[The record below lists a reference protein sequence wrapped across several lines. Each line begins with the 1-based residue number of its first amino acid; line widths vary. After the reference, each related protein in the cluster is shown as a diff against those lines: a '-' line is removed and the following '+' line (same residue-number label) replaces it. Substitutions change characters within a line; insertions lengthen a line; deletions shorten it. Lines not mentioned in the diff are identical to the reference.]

1 MKYIGALDQ
10 GTTSTRFI
18 IFDERNNIISTAQME
33 HRQIYPRPG
42 WVEHNPEEIW
52 NNTCLV
58 IESALEKAGL
68 RGDELSGVGITNQR
82 ETVIAFDKTTGKPYH
97 NAIVWQDLR
106 GADFIDNKLRK
117 SVSEDWIRKKTGLLF
132 SPYFSGSKIRW
143 LLDNVP
149 AVKRAEEKGSLL
161 FGTIDTYMTYK
172 LTGGKAMVTDV
183 TNASRYMLMNIE
195 EEKWDKELLEI
206 FGVKESSLPEIVSSS
221 GVIYGYTD
229 PDGPFGASIP
239 VCGILGDQQAALFG
253 QACFDK
259 GNSKC
264 TYGTG
269 CFMLMNIGEKPILSK
284 NGLLTTVAWK
294 LNGKTTYALEGSVF
308 IGGASVQWL
317 RDGLKVISD
326 ASDSEKQAKKVES
339 SNGVY
344 LVPAFVGLGT
354 PYWDDDVRGA
364 LFGVTRATNKYH
376 IIRATLESIAF
387 QSKDVFDVMIKE
399 ANINIKSLQV
409 DGGATANN
417 ILMQFQ
423 SDILQIDVNKP
434 ACLETTALGVA
445 YLAGLKSKY
454 YDDLASISDSHEC
467 VATYSPKLSKK
478 EVDKLWKGWKCAVK
492 AAMIFKPGEEQ

>member
-18 IFDERNNIISTAQME
+18 IFDERNNIISTSQME

-42 WVEHNPEEIW
+42 WVEHNPDEIW

-195 EEKWDKELLEI
+195 EERWDKELLEI

-269 CFMLMNIGEKPILSK
+269 
-284 NGLLTTVAWK
+284 
-294 LNGKTTYALEGSVF
+294 
-308 IGGASVQWL
+308 
-317 RDGLKVISD
+317 
-326 ASDSEKQAKKVES
+326 
-339 SNGVY
+339 
-344 LVPAFVGLGT
+344 
-354 PYWDDDVRGA
+354 
-364 LFGVTRATNKYH
+364 
-376 IIRATLESIAF
+376 
-387 QSKDVFDVMIKE
+387 
-399 ANINIKSLQV
+399 
-409 DGGATANN
+409 
-417 ILMQFQ
+417 
-423 SDILQIDVNKP
+423 
-434 ACLETTALGVA
+434 
-445 YLAGLKSKY
+445 
-454 YDDLASISDSHEC
+454 
-467 VATYSPKLSKK
+467 
-478 EVDKLWKGWKCAVK
+478 
-492 AAMIFKPGEEQ
+492 

>member
-1 MKYIGALDQ
+1 MLHK
-10 GTTSTRFI
+10 
-18 IFDERNNIISTAQME
+18 
-33 HRQIYPRPG
+33 
-42 WVEHNPEEIW
+42 
-52 NNTCLV
+52 
-58 IESALEKAGL
+58 K
-68 RGDELSGVGITNQR
+68 
-82 ETVIAFDKTTGKPYH
+82 
-97 NAIVWQDLR
+97 
-106 GADFIDNKLRK
+106 DFIHER
-117 SVSEDWIRKKTGLLF
+117 TGLLIN
-132 SPYFSGSKIRW
+132 PYFSASKIRFI
-143 LLDNVP
+143 LDHIENGQQ
-149 AVKRAEEKGSLL
+149 RAENGELL
-161 FGTIDTYMTYK
+161 FGTIDTWLIYK
-172 LTGGKAMVTDV
+172 MSNGKKHLTDV
-183 TNASRYMLMNIE
+183 TNASRTMLYNIFSMR
-195 EEKWDKELLEI
+195 WDKQLLSLFNI
-206 FGVKESSLPEIVSSS
+206 PACMLPRVCESSYDYGIASAFHNRVHIL
-221 GVIYGYTD
+221 GV
-229 PDGPFGASIP
+229 A
-239 VCGILGDQQAALFG
+239 GDQQASLFG
-253 QACFDK
+253 HCCFES
-259 GNSKC
+259 GQSKN

-454 YDDLASISDSHEC
+454 YEDLASINDSHEC

-492 AAMIFKPGEEQ
+492 AAMMFKPGEEQ

>member
-1 MKYIGALDQ
+1 M
-10 GTTSTRFI
+10 R
-18 IFDERNNIISTAQME
+18 
-33 HRQIYPRPG
+33 
-42 WVEHNPEEIW
+42 
-52 NNTCLV
+52 
-58 IESALEKAGL
+58 
-68 RGDELSGVGITNQR
+68 
-82 ETVIAFDKTTGKPYH
+82 
-97 NAIVWQDLR
+97 
-106 GADFIDNKLRK
+106 
-117 SVSEDWIRKKTGLLF
+117 
-132 SPYFSGSKIRW
+132 
-143 LLDNVP
+143 
-149 AVKRAEEKGSLL
+149 
-161 FGTIDTYMTYK
+161 
-172 LTGGKAMVTDV
+172 
-183 TNASRYMLMNIE
+183 
-195 EEKWDKELLEI
+195 WDKQLLSLFNI
-206 FGVKESSLPEIVSSS
+206 PACMLPRVCESSYDYGIASAFHNRVHIL
-221 GVIYGYTD
+221 GV
-229 PDGPFGASIP
+229 A
-239 VCGILGDQQAALFG
+239 GDQQASLFG
-253 QACFDK
+253 HCCFES
-259 GNSKC
+259 GQSKN

>member
-1 MKYIGALDQ
+1 MLKYVLAIDQ
-10 GTTSTRFI
+10 GTTSSRAI
-18 IFDERNNIISTAQME
+18 LFDKQGHKVAMASREVKCL
-33 HRQIYPRPG
+33 YPNEG
-42 WVEHNPEEIW
+42 YVEEDAMEIW
-52 NNTCLV
+52 ISVVDVCNEVLIKSNTTWNQ
-58 IESALEKAGL
+58 IDSI
-68 RGDELSGVGITNQR
+68 GITNQR
-82 ETVIAFDKTTGKPYH
+82 ETTVVWDKETGQPVY
-97 NAIVWQDLR
+97 NAIVWQSRQSSQICDSLLHKK
-106 GADFIDNKLRK
+106 DFIHER
-117 SVSEDWIRKKTGLLF
+117 TGLLIN
-132 SPYFSGSKIRW
+132 PYFSASKIRFI
-143 LLDNVP
+143 LDHIENGQQ
-149 AVKRAEEKGSLL
+149 RAENGELL
-161 FGTIDTYMTYK
+161 FGTIDTWLIYK
-172 LTGGKAMVTDV
+172 MSNGKKHLTDV
-183 TNASRYMLMNIE
+183 TNASRTMLYNIFSMR
-195 EEKWDKELLEI
+195 WDKQLLSLFNI
-206 FGVKESSLPEIVSSS
+206 PACMLPRVCESSYDYGIASAFNNHVHIL
-221 GVIYGYTD
+221 GV
-229 PDGPFGASIP
+229 A
-239 VCGILGDQQAALFG
+239 GDQQASLFG
-253 QACFDK
+253 HCCFES
-259 GNSKC
+259 GQSKN

-294 LNGKTTYALEGSVF
+294 INGKTTYALEGSVF